1 MESTNKDEPSTGK
14 QNLINLIGKV
24 QMINRIKRKL
34 TTHIKNK
41 EDPSEKD
48 KKISTAINMILSEHI
63 INNSQIINIPIN
75 PRHPFDGKIFTY
87 ALQKENKTDYDN
99 YYLLHYLKFYDS
111 FNNLLTKI
119 YRVEERIF
127 LFTQILNKI
136 NIEEKNENDILFKVG
151 EYSERFYFLLYGST
165 TKLIPYQY
173 DAIMDKHEYYIYM
186 KYIYKMDE
194 IELFNLML
202 VENEEIFDKFELL
215 HFILGDKN
223 LKFHPEAIKQLRNM
237 ECSYISERLFANQL
251 KEQNFNNEKI
261 IVLSQTKK
269 TLDDVL
275 KGDYII
281 SCLDEKIRKINVSI
295 EEYINNLKPINF
307 EEENDDLVKKRVT
320 LYSYKIDKELE
331 VGEHLEELDE
341 NRINKKNS
349 TIICNNHC
357 ILGYLL
363 KKDYINSLKI
373 TQTKFHKN
381 DITFLLG
388 NEIFQSLNFSEF
400 DRSYFRLFELMK
412 KYQNQMLFEQ
422 GEANDNI
429 YFIKQGEAS
438 VNLEGNINDLYRIIG
453 LKGGP
458 KNRKMLDIN
467 YIKRFYSINI
477 EEKFFS
483 ENKNFALFK
492 INENFPLGME
502 DFIDEENECKQLF
515 NVYCNMDSEVLR
527 INKDDLNEISY
538 REREVYRT
546 KDKYIIKRKQL
557 LIDKLNT
564 LKNGLIQKYIYEKFK
579 RKIFLPDLF
588 DESALSP
595 KNNKNIDR
603 NFIFSPKRKND
614 LLYIDTKFNGKTY
627 REITSALKLKAK
639 QDLEQINNEQNE
651 NQKKNNNEEYK
662 KDNNKEN
669 SNKKNDDNNDDNNN
683 SNEIN
688 NNAIND
694 DEKNIYEEI
703 KTENNIIINN
713 LSKNIINEK
722 NSNSGKK
729 PKRRK
734 SVLKISNPQKNKYNK
749 ELLDLIKTPYTNPLI
764 RLQKNKKAAFDPLD
778 KLYKELKFP
787 SFSNSK
793 SIKNLPTLN
802 LNRNSIIYEIK
813 SFKLLTPVKPH
824 KFIPNKRKII
834 LPQKEIGYFN
844 KKMKEIKVFKNISQ
858 DKSSVILK
866 TEISPHDLYFDRNN
880 ILISTINF
888 NKNKKGKSIDDKKSL
903 IFNNIKINQS
913 INYKIN
919 KSNDKINSGTNTLEN
934 EKIIGDNK
942 KLIIF
947 PKIINNSMIVNK
959 HNY

>member
-1 MESTNKDEPSTGK
+1 MESTNTDEPSGK
-14 QNLINLIGKV
+14 QNLLNLIEKV
-24 QMINRIKRKL
+24 HMINRIKRKL
-34 TTHIKNK
+34 TSYIKNK

-48 KKISTAINMILSEHI
+48 KKIATAINMILSEHI

-75 PRHPFDGKIFTY
+75 PNRPFDGKLFTY
-87 ALQKENKTDYDN
+87 ALKKENKTDYDN

-111 FNNLLTKI
+111 FSNLLTKI

-136 NIEEKNENDILFKVG
+136 NIEEKYENDILFKVG
-151 EYSERFYFLLYGST
+151 EFSERFYFLLDGST
-165 TKLIPYQY
+165 TRLMPYQY

-186 KYIYKMDE
+186 KYIYKIDE
-194 IELFNLML
+194 IELFNLIL
-202 VENEEIFDKFELL
+202 LENEETFDKFELL

-223 LKFHPEAIKQLRNM
+223 LKFHAEAIKQLRNM
-237 ECSYISERLFANQL
+237 ESSYISQRLFANQL
-251 KEQNFNNEKI
+251 DEQNYNNEKI
-261 IVLSQTKK
+261 IIISKTKK
-269 TLDDVL
+269 TLDDIL

-281 SCLDEKIRKINVSI
+281 SCLDEKIRKINIPI
-295 EEYINNLKPINF
+295 EEYIKNLKPINF
-307 EEENDDLVKKRVT
+307 EEENDDLVKKRVK
-320 LYSYKIDKELE
+320 LYSYKIDKEIN

-349 TIICNNHC
+349 TIVCNNHC

-381 DITFLLG
+381 DIIFLLG
-388 NEIFQSLNFSEF
+388 HELFQSLNVGEF

-412 KYQNQMLFEQ
+412 KYQNQKLFEQ
-422 GEANDNI
+422 GEINDNI

-438 VNLEGNINDLYRIIG
+438 VDLEGNINDLYRIIG

-477 EEKFFS
+477 DEKFFS

-603 NFIFSPKRKND
+603 NFIISPKRKND

-627 REITSALKLKAK
+627 REITSALKLKA
-639 QDLEQINNEQNE
+639 QQELEQINTEQNE
-651 NQKKNNNEEYK
+651 NQKKDKKEEDKKEEDKKDNTNENNKIIENNNNNEA
-662 KDNNKEN
+662 N
-669 SNKKNDDNNDDNNN
+669 NNDI
-683 SNEIN
+683 NEE
-688 NNAIND
+688 
-694 DEKNIYEEI
+694 EKKLYEEI
-703 KTENNIIINN
+703 KTENNITINAT
-713 LSKNIINEK
+713 SKNTINEQK
-722 NSNSGKK
+722 SNSVNK
-729 PKRRK
+729 PRRRK
-734 SVLKISNPQKNKYNK
+734 SVLKLSNPQKNKYNK
-749 ELLDLIKTPYTNPLI
+749 ELLDLIKTPYTNHLI

-778 KLYKELKFP
+778 KLYKELKYP
-787 SFSNSK
+787 SVSNSK
-793 SIKNLPTLN
+793 SIKNFPTLN
-802 LNRNSIIYEIK
+802 LKNNNNIYEIK
-813 SFKLLTPVKPH
+813 TFNLLTPVKPH

-834 LPQKEIGYFN
+834 LPQKDIGYFN

-888 NKNKKGKSIDDKKSL
+888 NKNKKEKIKDKKKL

-919 KSNDKINSGTNTLEN
+919 KSIDKINSGTNTLEN
-934 EKIIGDNK
+934 EKIINENNK
-942 KLIIF
+942 KIIIF
-947 PKIINNSMIVNK
+947 PKIINTSYK
-959 HNY
+959 

>member
-1 MESTNKDEPSTGK
+1 MESNNKDEPTGK
-14 QNLINLIGKV
+14 QNLINLIEKV
-24 QMINRIKRKL
+24 HMINKIKRKL
-34 TTHIKNK
+34 SIYIKNK
-41 EDPSEKD
+41 EDPSEND
-48 KKISTAINMILSEHI
+48 KKITTAINMILSEHI

-75 PRHPFDGKIFTY
+75 PKRPFDGKIFKY

-136 NIEEKNENDILFKVG
+136 NIEEKYENDILFKVG

-165 TKLIPYQY
+165 TRLIPYQY
-173 DAIMDKHEYYIYM
+173 DAFMDKHEYYIYM
-186 KYIYKMDE
+186 KYIYKLDE

-202 VENEEIFDKFELL
+202 VENEEVFDKFELL

-223 LKFHPEAIKQLRNM
+223 LKFHPEVIKLLRNM
-237 ECSYISERLFANQL
+237 ESSYISQRLFPNKL
-251 KEQNFNNEKI
+251 NEQNANNVKI
-261 IVLSQTKK
+261 IILSQSKK

-281 SCLDEKIRKINVSI
+281 SCLDEKIKKINVPI
-295 EEYINNLKPINF
+295 EEYINNLRPIDF
-307 EEENDDLVKKRVT
+307 DEGNDDLVKKRVT
-320 LYSYKIDKELE
+320 LYSYKIDKEIN

-341 NRINKKNS
+341 NRISKKNS

-373 TQTKFHKN
+373 TQSKFHKN

-388 NEIFQSLNFSEF
+388 NELFQSLNFIEF
-400 DRSYFRLFELMK
+400 DRSYFCLFELMK
-412 KYQNQMLFEQ
+412 KYQNQTLFEQ

-438 VNLEGNINDLYRIIG
+438 VDIEGNINDLYRIIG

-458 KNRKMLDIN
+458 KNRKLLDIN

-477 EEKFFS
+477 DEKFFS
-483 ENKNFALFK
+483 EYKNFALFK
-492 INENFPLGME
+492 VNENFPIGME
-502 DFIDEENECKQLF
+502 DFIDEENEYKQLF
-515 NVYCNMDSEVLR
+515 NIYCNMDSEVLR
-527 INKDDLNEISY
+527 INKKDLNEISF
-538 REREVYRT
+538 REREVY
-546 KDKYIIKRKQL
+546 KIKEKYIIKRKNL

-564 LKNGLIQKYIYEKFK
+564 LKNGLIQKYIYEKYK

-603 NFIFSPKRKND
+603 NFIISPKRKND
-614 LLYIDTKFNGKTY
+614 LLYKDTKFNGKTY

-639 QDLEQINNEQNE
+639 QELEQINTEQN
-651 NQKKNNNEEYK
+651 QKPKKNNKEEDK
-662 KDNNKEN
+662 K
-669 SNKKNDDNNDDNNN
+669 NN
-683 SNEIN
+683 SNESIKKNNDNKNDIN
-688 NNAIND
+688 NDNNN
-694 DEKNIYEEI
+694 ENNNNKSYEEV
-703 KTENNIIINN
+703 KTENTIINN
-713 LSKNIINEK
+713 LSKSNINEK
-722 NSNSGKK
+722 SSNSVNK

-734 SVLKISNPQKNKYNK
+734 SVIKIRNPQKNKYNK
-749 ELLDLIKTPYTNPLI
+749 ELLELIKTPYTSSLI
-764 RLQKNKKAAFDPLD
+764 RLKKNKKAAFDPLD
-778 KLYKELKFP
+778 KLYKELKYP
-787 SFSNSK
+787 SLSNNK
-793 SIKNLPTLN
+793 SIKNFTTIN
-802 LNRNSIIYEIK
+802 TNENNNIYEIK
-813 SFKLLTPVKPH
+813 TFNLLTPIKPY
-824 KFIPNKRKII
+824 KFVPNKRKII
-834 LPQKEIGYFN
+834 LPQNELGFFN
-844 KKMKEIKVFKNISQ
+844 KKMKEITVFKNKSYE
-858 DKSSVILK
+858 KSSVILK

-888 NKNKKGKSIDDKKSL
+888 NKNKGQKIKDKKRL

-919 KSNDKINSGTNTLEN
+919 KKLERINNGTNTLQ
-934 EKIIGDNK
+934 IDNK
-942 KLIIF
+942 NFINF
-947 PKIINNSMIVNK
+947 PKIINTSINRN
-959 HNY
+959 NY